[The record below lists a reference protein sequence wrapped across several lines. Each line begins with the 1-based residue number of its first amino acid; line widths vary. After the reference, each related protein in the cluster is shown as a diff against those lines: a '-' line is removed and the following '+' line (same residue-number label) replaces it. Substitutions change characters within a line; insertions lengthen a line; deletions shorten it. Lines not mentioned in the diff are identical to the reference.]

1 MAALSV
7 LRKLATALVWA
18 GCAASAVAWGL
29 RLSGSA
35 LAVPANAQL
44 LAPDQSLRGDPL
56 RLFSL
61 PPAAATAAAPAQA
74 SRFRLVGV
82 VAPLAPLATSAPVAP
97 KVGQAATNRG
107 TRRDVGVALL
117 SLDGKPARAYRVGA
131 AVDGAWVLQGVSQRG
146 AQLGPAGAPA
156 ALQLEL
162 AALPPAATGN
172 LTAADNP
179 GPGSAVAAPPPVVA
193 AVPAAGL
200 PPIMPVM
207 PAPVVPAPV
216 MPAPMVQPAPSGA
229 EQAAPDALRAEV
241 TPQDP
246 RTTGRKAS
254 TSR

>member
-1 MAALSV
+1 MATLSV

-44 LAPDQSLRGDPL
+44 LATDQSLRGDPL

-61 PPAAATAAAPAQA
+61 PPVATAAAAPAQA

-82 VAPLAPLATSAPVAP
+82 VAPLEP
-97 KVGQAATNRG
+97 KFGQPPASRG
-107 TRRDVGVALL
+107 AGRDAGVALL

-131 AVDGAWVLQGVSQRG
+131 AVDGGWVLQGVSQRG
-146 AQLGPAGAPA
+146 AQLGPAGEPA

-172 LTAADNP
+172 LPAADNP
-179 GPGSAVAAPPPVVA
+179 GSTGAAVAPPV
-193 AVPAAGL
+193 AVPVSPAGL
-200 PPIMPVM
+200 PPVMPVM
-207 PAPVVPAPV
+207 PAPVVQPAPV
-216 MPAPMVQPAPSGA
+216 GADQAP
-229 EQAAPDALRAEV
+229 PDALRAEV
-241 TPQDP
+241 VTQDP
-246 RTTGRKAS
+246 RVIGRKAS
-254 TSR
+254 VNR